1 MGTSRALKAN
11 QFPVDRVQRQAKQEG
26 VTLSEPEISMLGFAE
41 EGASSREL
49 DIARQFESEIDDRQY
64 ESKIAD
70 LLKHAY
76 REAKVHD
83 EATAFDDAF
92 SALSEKD
99 AYVLVMAQRAGIWS
113 SSPFA
118 SLMDWRLFVGA
129 IPILCF
135 VAAAIV
141 VGVTPLGARIF
152 PNVLL
157 RCALFFL
164 LLIAPLAIGKM
175 RGGKEEN

>member
-76 REAKVHD
+76 REAKFTTKPHPLMMP
-83 EATAFDDAF
+83 FPP
-92 SALSEKD
+92 
-99 AYVLVMAQRAGIWS
+99 
-113 SSPFA
+113 SP
-118 SLMDWRLFVGA
+118 RR
-129 IPILCF
+129 
-135 VAAAIV
+135 
-141 VGVTPLGARIF
+141 TPTY
-152 PNVLL
+152 
-157 RCALFFL
+157 
-164 LLIAPLAIGKM
+164 
-175 RGGKEEN
+175 

>member
-1 MGTSRALKAN
+1 VGTSKALNAKR
-11 QFPVDRVQRQAKQEG
+11 FLVDRVQRQAQQEG
-26 VTLSEPEISMLGFAE
+26 VTLSDLEISMIGFAA
-41 EGASSREL
+41 EGASLREL

-64 ESKIAD
+64 ESKIAV

-76 REAKVHD
+76 HAAKVHG

-92 SALSEKD
+92 AALSEKD

-118 SLMDWRLFVGA
+118 SLMDWRLLVGA

-141 VGVTPLGARIF
+141 VGVTPLGARIVPIF
-152 PNVLL
+152 

-175 RGGKEEN
+175 RRRKEEN

>member
-1 MGTSRALKAN
+1 
-11 QFPVDRVQRQAKQEG
+11 
-26 VTLSEPEISMLGFAE
+26 
-41 EGASSREL
+41 
-49 DIARQFESEIDDRQY
+49 
-64 ESKIAD
+64 
-70 LLKHAY
+70 
-76 REAKVHD
+76 
-83 EATAFDDAF
+83 
-92 SALSEKD
+92 
-99 AYVLVMAQRAGIWS
+99 
-113 SSPFA
+113 
-118 SLMDWRLFVGA
+118 MDWRLFVGA